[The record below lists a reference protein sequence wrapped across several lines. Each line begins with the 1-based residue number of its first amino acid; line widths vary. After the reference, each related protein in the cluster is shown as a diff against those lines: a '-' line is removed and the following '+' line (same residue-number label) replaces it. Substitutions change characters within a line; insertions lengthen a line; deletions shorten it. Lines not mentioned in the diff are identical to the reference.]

1 MLQVK
6 TKYDIIKLGVIM
18 KSTVNKGILF
28 YILLLCSI
36 VVGIACVIMAI
47 LIFSPGT
54 EIFGISYYGKKN
66 RFKRYKNK
74 Q

>member
-1 MLQVK
+1 
-6 TKYDIIKLGVIM
+6 M

-54 EIFGISYYGKKN
+54 EIFGISYYGKKVYSSVTKISAEEN
-66 RFKRYKNK
+66 SAYIDTLV
-74 Q
+74 